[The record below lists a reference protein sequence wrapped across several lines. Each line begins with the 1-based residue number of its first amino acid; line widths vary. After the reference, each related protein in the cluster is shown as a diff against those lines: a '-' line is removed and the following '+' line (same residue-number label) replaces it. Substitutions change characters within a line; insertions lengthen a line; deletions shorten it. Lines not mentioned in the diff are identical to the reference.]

1 MENQIKEVYVVQLE
15 ALDDGVPYT
24 HIELYTNADAAYRAC
39 CALIEE
45 EKGLHPRAFDEDGEY
60 IYRAVGNILVGK
72 LYAFGADLLGEA
84 RFIFADLALYSPHRS
99 INGCKHV

>member
-24 HIELYTNADAAYRAC
+24 HIELYINADAAYRAC

-60 IYRAVGNILVGK
+60 IGGTDWVYELEDDAKYFYLQEKNESDYANIWMKVERIWEKEYGK
-72 LYAFGADLLGEA
+72 E
-84 RFIFADLALYSPHRS
+84 
-99 INGCKHV
+99 